1 MDIYLSVNNREEVIK
16 LPVVP
21 SSFTITKPRN
31 NKKFETVSGSEL
43 KRIGVSALKGITI
56 ESFFPVRDYPFLR
69 DRTYKGQQ
77 YVYIIDTWVNRRLPI
92 RLIITDTP
100 INMAV
105 SVENFEYTIGQ
116 DSNLNYVLTLEEFPI
131 INVTEQEQTTQTTT
145 QEVETINASYAIAI
159 LADKGIINTPD
170 IWYQGTWNDEQFKTL
185 FVKMAAYIA
194 NAQVESPADAVA
206 VLTNHKIINTP
217 QVWYEGTWTDENF
230 KTLLVKVATYIITT
244 PQVKNETPKRTGL
257 FSLLKKG
264 TNGQ

>member
-21 SSFTITKPRN
+21 PSFTITKPRN

-43 KRIGVSALKGITI
+43 KRIGNSALKGITI

-116 DSNLNYVLTLEEFPI
+116 DSNLNYVLTLEEFPL
-131 INVTEQEQTTQTTT
+131 INVSEQNTAATTT
-145 QEVETINASYAIAI
+145 ATTVENATDAITV
-159 LADKGIINTPD
+159 LANKGIINTPE
-170 IWYQGTWNDEQFKTL
+170 IWYQGTWNDDHFKTL
-185 FVKMAAYIA
+185 LVKMAAYVA
-194 NAQVESPADAVA
+194 NAQVETPADAIA
-206 VLTNHKIINTP
+206 VLTNHQIINTP
-217 QVWYEGTWTDENF
+217 QVWYEGTWTDDNF
-230 KTLLVKVATYIITT
+230 KTLLVKVANHI
-244 PQVKNETPKRTGL
+244 N
-257 FSLLKKG
+257 S
-264 TNGQ
+264 